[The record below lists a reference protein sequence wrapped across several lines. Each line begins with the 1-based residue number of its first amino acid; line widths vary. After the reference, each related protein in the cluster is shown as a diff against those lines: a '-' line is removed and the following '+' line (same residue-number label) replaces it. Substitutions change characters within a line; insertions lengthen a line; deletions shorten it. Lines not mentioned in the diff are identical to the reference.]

1 MPANVARL
9 SASDVVK
16 KFRGRCDSRNK
27 QPVARPSCGDI
38 KELALGR
45 DHLVQFEL
53 IRDVRDAVVE
63 GQDALVTGHH
73 DDRAE
78 FEPFGQMHRR
88 KEHAAHG
95 PSLALARRAWLE
107 AGVSNRVPCSGHLI
121 MGAHEGPD
129 LVRRNAVV
137 ILMSVELMLNA
148 TNLALV
154 AFSRRFGSIDE
165 RGSVFVVFIFVV
177 AAAEVAVGLAII
189 LSAYRN
195 RPTVDV
201 DEIRQMK
208 G

>member
-1 MPANVARL
+1 MAVPLGAFIAV
-9 SASDVVK
+9 SAV
-16 KFRGRCDSRNK
+16 
-27 QPVARPSCGDI
+27 
-38 KELALGR
+38 
-45 DHLVQFEL
+45 LVF
-53 IRDVRDAVVE
+53 I
-63 GQDALVTGHH
+63 GT
-73 DDRAE
+73 
-78 FEPFGQMHRR
+78 
-88 KEHAAHG
+88 
-95 PSLALARRAWLE
+95 
-107 AGVSNRVPCSGHLI
+107 AGV
-121 MGAHEGPD
+121 

>member
-1 MPANVARL
+1 VAVPL
-9 SASDVVK
+9 GAFIAVSAVL
-16 KFRGRCDSRNK
+16 FFIG
-27 QPVARPSCGDI
+27 
-38 KELALGR
+38 
-45 DHLVQFEL
+45 
-53 IRDVRDAVVE
+53 
-63 GQDALVTGHH
+63 T
-73 DDRAE
+73 
-78 FEPFGQMHRR
+78 
-88 KEHAAHG
+88 
-95 PSLALARRAWLE
+95 
-107 AGVSNRVPCSGHLI
+107 AGV
-121 MGAHEGPD
+121 

-201 DEIRQMK
+201 DEIRQMR

>member
-1 MPANVARL
+1 VIVPLGAFVAV
-9 SASDVVK
+9 SA
-16 KFRGRCDSRNK
+16 
-27 QPVARPSCGDI
+27 
-38 KELALGR
+38 ALFFIG
-45 DHLVQFEL
+45 
-53 IRDVRDAVVE
+53 
-63 GQDALVTGHH
+63 T
-73 DDRAE
+73 
-78 FEPFGQMHRR
+78 
-88 KEHAAHG
+88 
-95 PSLALARRAWLE
+95 
-107 AGVSNRVPCSGHLI
+107 AGV
-121 MGAHEGPD
+121 

-177 AAAEVAVGLAII
+177 AAAEVAVGLAIV

-201 DEIRQMK
+201 DEIRQMR